1 MFGVRNQG
9 KDMFKRTLIAS
20 GIAAV
25 MATGFSGTAI
35 AGIEGSAV
43 FYNITGSTV
52 KTQQFIGRQST
63 LFVPTSARSRIS
75 YSSKYKP
82 GSLIVDT
89 RAKYLYLVEKGGTAM
104 RYGIGSARPG
114 FEWGGDLKIS
124 RKSKWP
130 TWTPPPN
137 MRKRE
142 PWLPVQM
149 PGGPENPLGARALY
163 LGSTLYRIHGTNQAT
178 TIGRSV
184 SSGCIRLHNKD
195 VMDLY
200 ERVSVGARVV
210 VLR

>member
-1 MFGVRNQG
+1 
-9 KDMFKRTLIAS
+9 MFKKTLIACTLAS
-20 GIAAV
+20 GLI
-25 MATGFSGTAI
+25 TGIEAPAR
-35 AGIEGSAV
+35 AGIEGGAV
-43 FYNITGSTV
+43 FSGITASPANTQPDTV
-52 KTQQFIGRQST
+52 RQST
-63 LFVPTSARSRIS
+63 LSTPASARSRIN
-75 YSSKYKP
+75 YTTRYKP

-89 RAKYLYLVEKGGTAM
+89 RAKYLYLVEKGGTAI

-130 TWTPPPN
+130 TWTPPPA

-142 PWLPVQM
+142 PWLPLQM
-149 PGGPENPLGARALY
+149 PGGLENPLGARALY
-163 LGSTLYRIHGTNQAT
+163 LGSTLYRIHGTNQGT

>member
-1 MFGVRNQG
+1 
-9 KDMFKRTLIAS
+9 MFKRTLIAS
-20 GIAAV
+20 GLAAV
-25 MATGFSGTAI
+25 MATGFSSAAV

-43 FYNITGSTV
+43 FYNITASPV
-52 KTQQFIGRQST
+52 NTQPYPVRQST
-63 LFVPTSARSRIS
+63 LSTPTTARSRIN
-75 YSSKYKP
+75 YATKYKP

-89 RAKYLYLVEKGGTAM
+89 QAKYLYLVEKGGTAM

-130 TWTPPPN
+130 TWTPPRA

-163 LGSTLYRIHGTNQAT
+163 LGSTLYRIHGTNQGT